1 MLSSYSRNIDQR
13 PSHFLCVAHV
23 CEAAL
28 ELILHDTSFA
38 IALPVYSQSVRD

>member
-1 MLSSYSRNIDQR
+1 M
-13 PSHFLCVAHV
+13 LCVAHV

-38 IALPVYSQSVRD
+38 IALPVYSQSVRDLVIIYCTTFVNASTD

>member
-1 MLSSYSRNIDQR
+1 MLESIQNFVCCSR
-13 PSHFLCVAHV
+13 L
-23 CEAAL
+23 EAAL